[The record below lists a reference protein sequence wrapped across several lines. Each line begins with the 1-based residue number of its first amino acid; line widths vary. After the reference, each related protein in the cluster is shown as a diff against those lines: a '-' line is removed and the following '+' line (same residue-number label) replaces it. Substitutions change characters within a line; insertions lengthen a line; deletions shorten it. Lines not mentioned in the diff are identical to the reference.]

1 MKNVKNYCRD
11 FQRKPSKDLL
21 NKYNS
26 LQKRNLDYK
35 LMYKEL
41 FPCFFTGNINK
52 KNSFLTISLN
62 PKLDN
67 QTRKDQRG
75 DFNAWFDFCLNRF
88 ERYKTEGEV
97 HRVFKNLLK
106 IFFSDQEIKRSC
118 KRRLLQ
124 DHIVNID
131 WCPYYSKKF
140 RTSGRRY
147 LKKNGL
153 VDLYLKFN
161 ENLDYFVKITKP
173 KCIFLHGKSFDDL
186 SNEIIS
192 NIKTYKKFKHGD
204 KVYELKWGYYKK
216 TRILIF
222 YQTLF
227 INSANKKEN
236 LEEIRKFIETKIK

>member
-11 FQRKPSKDLL
+11 FQRKPPKDLL

-52 KNSFLTISLN
+52 KNSYLTISLN

-88 ERYKTEGEV
+88 ENYETESAV
-97 HRVFKNLLK
+97 HFIFKNLLK
-106 IFFSDQEIKRSC
+106 LFFTDQEIKRSC
-118 KRRLLQ
+118 KRKLLQ
-124 DHIVNID
+124 ENLINID

-140 RTSGRRY
+140 VTTGK
-147 LKKNGL
+147 LFFEKNGIIE
-153 VDLYLKFN
+153 LYEIFNKNLNEFIKF
-161 ENLDYFVKITKP
+161 TKP
-173 KCIFLHGKSFDDL
+173 RCIFIHGKSFDEL
-186 SNEIIS
+186 ANEIMPNVITKIEL
-192 NIKTYKKFKHGD
+192 NHGD
-204 KVYELKWGYYKK
+204 RPYEERYGYYKK
-216 TRILIF
+216 TKIPVF
-222 YQTLF
+222 YQTHF
-227 INSANKKEN
+227 INRANKNEN
-236 LEEIRKFIETKIK
+236 LEEIRKFIATKIK